1 MTIII
6 IGAGLVGCQIAKE
19 VSERGHTPVL
29 VDKDEKSFE
38 KLPDHLVNNDLI
50 TTVQGDGN
58 DSQLIK
64 TLNTNES
71 DTVITATGS
80 DTLNGMIAQKFN
92 ILFKLKNS
100 KNIKVIVRGNH
111 LADLYESLG
120 FSAINKTKKITQLA
134 LELLKI

>member
-38 KLPDHLVNNDLI
+38 KLPAHLVNNDLI

-64 TLNTNES
+64 TLNANES
-71 DTVITATGS
+71 DTVITATGN
-80 DTLNGMIAQKFN
+80 DALNGMIAQKFN
-92 ILFKLKNS
+92 IFLKSKNS
-100 KNIKVIVRGNH
+100 KNIKIILRDSY

>member
-1 MTIII
+1 MKIII
-6 IGAGLVGCQIAKE
+6 IGGGLVGCQIAKK
-19 VSERGHTPVL
+19 VSEKGHTPIL
-29 VDKDEKSFE
+29 VDIDEKSFE

-71 DTVITATGS
+71 DTIITATGS

-92 ILFKLKNS
+92 ILLKSKNS
-100 KNIKVIVRGNH
+100 KMMKLSTKILHTSLVLQIKAFI
-111 LADLYESLG
+111 
-120 FSAINKTKKITQLA
+120 
-134 LELLKI
+134 